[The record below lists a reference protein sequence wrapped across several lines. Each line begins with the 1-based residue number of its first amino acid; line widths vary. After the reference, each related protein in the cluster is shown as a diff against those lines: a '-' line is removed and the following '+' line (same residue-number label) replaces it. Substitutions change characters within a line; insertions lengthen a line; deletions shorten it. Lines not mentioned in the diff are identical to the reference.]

1 MTVELTIF
9 SHKIKIFVLFLS
21 SFFVGGWGGGGG
33 GVGGANYILICDSKE
48 HTQSTNKRK
57 MKKKYEYIIKYIK
70 INTHS
75 FLFFSLFKP
84 VTHLI

>member
-9 SHKIKIFVLFLS
+9 SHKIKIFGLFHS
-21 SFFVGGWGGGGG
+21 SFFCGGGGG
-33 GVGGANYILICDSKE
+33 GRKSYIDGTSQDNRANE

-57 MKKKYEYIIKYIK
+57 MKKFYEYKIKCIK
-70 INTHS
+70 INTHP
-75 FLFFSLFKP
+75 FLLFSLFRP